1 VNLHCPID
9 GLPTTSPD
17 DLAAIAPLVARLQ
30 DDAPVTEA
38 QQFPRGTLLPDGR
51 LDLCKQNLG
60 PEGCARITEA
70 LAGNR
75 HVRSLLLGTNGI
87 GDPGAASVA
96 RLVEQNRGIEIVYL
110 GCNYIE
116 SGGVARIAEA
126 VGAGSVRGLWLK
138 RNPIGE
144 EGAAA
149 LAEMLRHNTTLEV
162 LDLVCTGLTP
172 AALEVLLEP
181 LITTNRTVRC
191 LYLGGNTIDKTTAGL
206 LGDLLRANDALRMLS
221 VATANLG
228 NAGLGPLAVALRQ
241 NTTLTSLGLASNGIT
256 TLGAAFLFRTVE
268 ENRALERLD
277 LGFAPSTRALGALPN
292 CIGDD
297 GALWAAATLNTNRVL
312 RFLDLRGNG
321 IGTVGRNR
329 LAEAAETNTTL
340 LRLDLDGTPD
350 PRITAALQRN
360 AAVVPPLQRDPD
372 LELIRSVYRNVRV

>member
-1 VNLHCPID
+1 MNLHCPID
-9 GLPTTSPD
+9 GLPESGPD
-17 DLAAIAPLVARLQ
+17 DLAAIAPLVARLG

-116 SGGVARIAEA
+116 AAGVARIAEA
-126 VGAGSVRGLWLK
+126 VGGGSVRGLWLK
-138 RNPIGE
+138 RNPIGD
-144 EGAAA
+144 EGARA
-149 LAEMLRHNTTLEV
+149 LAAMLRHNTTLEV

-191 LYLGGNTIDKTTAGL
+191 LYLGGNDFDGGVALGIGEL
-206 LGDLLRANDALRMLS
+206 LQKNDAIRMLS
-221 VATANLG
+221 
-228 NAGLGPLAVALRQ
+228 LAVNRLGERGALSIAKALRQ
-241 NTTLTSLGLASNGIT
+241 NTTLTSLSLASND
-256 TLGAAFLFRTVE
+256 LGQGVCNVIHAIRKHP
-268 ENRALERLD
+268 ALERLD
-277 LGFAPSTRALGALPN
+277 LGLSPSTHALGATSN
-292 CIGDD
+292 HAGDD
-297 GALWAAATLNTNRVL
+297 GALEAGAMLTVNSTLRV
-312 RFLDLRGNG
+312 LDLRGNG
-321 IGTVGRNR
+321 IGGIGRGYLAVGLNV
-329 LAEAAETNTTL
+329 NTTL
-340 LRLDLDGTPD
+340 LRLDLDGKPD

-360 AAVVPPLQRDPD
+360 AAAAPPLHRDPD
-372 LELIRSVYRNVRV
+372 LELIRSVYRTVRV